1 MRHGVRGQGHAK
13 SYGAERMSSPTSL
26 ITSLAPNYG
35 VPVSLALAVAQ
46 AESSLNPG
54 AISPKGAIGLFQL
67 MPATAASLGVDPTN
81 ETQNVEGG
89 LTYLQQLY
97 GQYGNWT
104 QALEAYNWGPGKV
117 SSGAAVPSSV
127 QSYAS
132 GILAAAGLSDTPSA
146 SDLAISGPTDD
157 STTSIDSLD
166 LSSLMDPSQPAFWI
180 AVVVLGAVA
189 VAVLK

>member
-1 MRHGVRGQGHAK
+1 
-13 SYGAERMSSPTSL
+13 MSSPTSL

-117 SSGAAVPSSV
+117 SSGAAVPAPV

>member
-1 MRHGVRGQGHAK
+1 
-13 SYGAERMSSPTSL
+13 
-26 ITSLAPNYG
+26 G

-89 LTYLQQLY
+89 LSYLQQLY

-104 QALEAYNWGPGKV
+104 QALQAYNWGPGKV
-117 SSGAAVPSSV
+117 SSGAAVPAPV

-132 GILAAAGLSDTPSA
+132 GILAAAGVS
-146 SDLAISGPTDD
+146 
-157 STTSIDSLD
+157 
-166 LSSLMDPSQPAFWI
+166 
-180 AVVVLGAVA
+180 
-189 VAVLK
+189 